1 MDLIKLESNHSKRM
15 ESLRVRSEKTLH
27 AITTEVR
34 AGTPKIW
41 VLLPME
47 RYEHI
52 LAALEDAADSW
63 EWPGNRTAMC
73 SLEESTVFL
82 MDFRADAAQVDRA
95 QRWKPDVLVVDCE
108 LNADCPSARDVVK
121 RGGRVRWE

>member
-1 MDLIKLESNHSKRM
+1 MDLHKLERNHSKRM
-15 ESLRVRSEKTLH
+15 ELLRVRSEKTLH
-27 AITTEVR
+27 AIATEIQ

-47 RYEHI
+47 RYEHM
-52 LAALEDAADSW
+52 LAALENEADSW
-63 EWPGNRTAMC
+63 EMPARRTAMC
-73 SLEESTVFL
+73 SLEESTVFITCF
-82 MDFRADAAQVDRA
+82 DADAAQVDRA

-108 LNADCPSARDVVK
+108 LNANCPDAMAVIK